1 MLDSHISKEKS
12 SLNEIK
18 RNKMIVSTG
27 ASLAMTAGGF
37 GVDAA
42 LQGASMVA
50 LTAASENYDLAKK
63 GIKAGVKIPFEER
76 ERLHKSEIV
85 NAMQHQRTA
94 ERAKPG

>member
-37 GVDAA
+37 GVGAA

-63 GIKAGVKIPFEER
+63 A
-76 ERLHKSEIV
+76 S
-85 NAMQHQRTA
+85 
-94 ERAKPG
+94 KPG